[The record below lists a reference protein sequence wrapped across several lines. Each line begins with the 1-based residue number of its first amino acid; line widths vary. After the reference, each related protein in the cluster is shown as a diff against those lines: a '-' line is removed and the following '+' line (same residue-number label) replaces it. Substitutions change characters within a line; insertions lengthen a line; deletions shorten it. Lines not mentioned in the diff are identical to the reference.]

1 MTFLHALGNTT
12 AHSTDSAAVQVT
24 IIVVAACIVGIVG
37 WVARRVLKKQAD
49 RERLLREKDDQRT
62 TDMNEVKAALKE
74 VKGALITDPPTP
86 YNPFPQKKLV
96 DRFNELWESHFQLKA
111 TVERM
116 DHRSETIKEDTT
128 VLRHESQTNQGGSM
142 RAAVDQIGS
151 ELRDVQAEQGRVH
164 AELDETRNQGD

>member
-74 VKGALITDPPTP
+74 VRGALITDPPTP

-96 DRFNELWESHFQLKA
+96 DRFNELWDSHFLLKA

-116 DHRSETIKEDTT
+116 DRRSETIKEDTT

-142 RAAVDQIGS
+142 RDAVDEI
-151 ELRDVQAEQGRVH
+151 RDEQTRVRG
-164 AELDETRNQGD
+164 ELDETKSQGD